1 MADLAAAARRFV
13 QSPAY
18 SELTLR
24 QLALLC
30 VVADDE
36 GPHHVR
42 HLAKTLGVSKPVVT
56 RAVHLL
62 ARRGLLKRQRR
73 PDDRRDVVIAATE
86 AGRDLRDWFRNP
98 QSGGHHG

>member
-1 MADLAAAARRFV
+1 MMADLAAAARRFV
-13 QSPAY
+13 LSPEY
-18 SELTLR
+18 QDLTVR

-56 RAVHLL
+56 RAVNHLS
-62 ARRGLLKRQRR
+62 RCGLLGRQRR
-73 PDDRRDVVIAATE
+73 PEDRRDVVIALTD
-86 AGRDLRDWFRNP
+86 AGREFRKTLAKGAAGN
-98 QSGGHHG
+98 G